1 MAREEAVLLGKGDY
15 MIRYSETYC
24 FGALRFVYQLT
35 PIERMLL
42 RQNPRG
48 SQFNKELIE
57 CCLMIV
63 DGRTKVSDMRIN
75 DEYLQKLFERFSKK
89 SVSTEIGNY
98 IIDQDNGR
106 CITID
111 YDVYQLHF
119 QDIKTD
125 FNYQNRNMSH
135 GTTLLNVNIPSYG
148 VMSKLKVNDKLEMIP
163 HNAASLAV
171 TFSKSKPSWIL
182 KSFDAIRFSNSEKS
196 SALIAKFLTADGCE
210 TRFIFS
216 IYASHVKSNRE
227 NLDVICLIDDREYE
241 VCIHKQKQMNAISI
255 IDLLV

>member
-1 MAREEAVLLGKGDY
+1 MAREETVLLGKGDY
-15 MIRYSETYC
+15 MEGYSETCC
-24 FGALRFVYQLT
+24 FCALRFVYQLT
-35 PIERMLL
+35 PIERILL

-63 DGRTKVSDMRIN
+63 DGRTKVSDMRIS
-75 DEYLQKLFERFSKK
+75 DEYLEKLFERFTKK
-89 SVSTEIGNY
+89 SASTEIGNY

-111 YDVYQLHF
+111 YDAYQLHF

-125 FNYQNRNMSH
+125 FDYQNRNMSH

-148 VMSKLKVNDKLEMIP
+148 VMSKLKVKDRLEMIP
-163 HNAASLAV
+163 HSAESLAV

-216 IYASHVKSNRE
+216 IYASHVKTNRE

-241 VCIHKQKQMNAISI
+241 VCSHGQKQMNAISI
-255 IDLLV
+255 IDLLI